1 MDTSIAYL
9 KGVLAD
15 GHVYERND
23 SLRIVVRQN
32 DKEWLKKIISPILQN
47 LTGRNPKILQTK
59 DGIYTLW
66 VYTNKKHLP
75 NDIVEVL
82 LKSLREVD
90 FENEID
96 KLSFVRGF
104 FEAEGSIYI
113 SKNKA
118 NDVRIIMYQK
128 YPEVLFRIK
137 EFLENHGISGDV
149 YGPYKNGKNTI
160 HRLIIFHRQN
170 SIKFLEIINPNP
182 LLKFNAKISM
192 ISGKCT

>member
-1 MDTSIAYL
+1 MDSSVAYL

-32 DKEWLKKIISPILQN
+32 DKEWLKNVISPILQN
-47 LTGRNPKILQTK
+47 LTGKNPKILQTK

-75 NDIVEVL
+75 NDVVETL
-82 LKSLREVD
+82 LAPLESVD
-90 FENEID
+90 FEKEGD
-96 KLSFVRGF
+96 KLSFVKGF

-118 NDVRIIMYQK
+118 NDIRIIMYQK
-128 YPEVLFRIK
+128 YPQVLTRIRD
-137 EFLENHGISGDV
+137 FLRVYGIPGEI
-149 YGPYKNGKNTI
+149 YGPYRNGKNTI
-160 HRLIIFHRQN
+160 YRLIIFHRKN
-170 SIKFLEIINPNP
+170 SIKFLEIINPSP
-182 LLKFNAKISM
+182 LLKYNAKIDF